1 MANNDT
7 SNNVKKFFAEH
18 KAIIRLLIDFIMIMI
33 ASFLMIKYNESIAT
47 ETSIDSLLKW
57 LTYAFKYVPLMI
69 VSSISGIAS
78 GIICV
83 IFLFVSKTIT
93 ESSFAFLS
101 AIYLGAALVI
111 YEITKYKW
119 FRSLKKTILGIF
131 VLSINLG
138 CVWGVMLGIIAG
150 RGFSEFTPYKMFFYF
165 LNELL
170 ECALVMVI
178 LYLFYNHAP
187 DSVKEYFYTAQLY
200 SSRIENNPDQDN
212 YEYSRRSKLGR
223 VVTNIIIFQA
233 ALLGLLAA
241 FFSNTLIPNMHATQ
255 SAIENGDFVTVQS
268 DYWDS
273 ITNVVTLE
281 KEVSMFVE
289 SSANRIDYDLSNAT
303 LAYDIEL
310 LLLIMIIVVPSAV
323 FVNKY
328 AVWRIVRPISNMSR
342 VVKNFAKS
350 QGEDLQMDLNLVHE
364 LKIDTADEIEDL
376 YNAFRITVTT
386 TVGYI
391 NYIKMQ
397 RNLEEDLVVAKEAN
411 AAKSRFLS
419 NMSHEIRTPI
429 NAVLGFDEMIIRES
443 TTPSITEYAR
453 EIQNAGKT
461 LLSLINDI
469 LDFSK
474 IEAGKMEIIPVEYEL
489 SSVIN
494 DLANMINIRAKD
506 KDLELVYNVDENI
519 PHILVGD
526 EMRIRQC
533 ALNLMTNAVKYT
545 QQGTI
550 TVKIGYEKVGNNHI
564 NLTFRVSD
572 TGQGIKEED
581 LEKMFSAFERIDEAK
596 NKTIEGTG
604 LGMNIVKQLLDL
616 MGSQLI
622 VHSEYGVGSDFSF
635 SVRQKVVSWE
645 PVGKFTQDY
654 KESLSKLEIYEESF
668 HAPKAAIL
676 VVDDTKANLTVIK
689 GLLKETGLQ
698 IDTAESGK
706 EALKKVCEKKYD
718 VIFLDHRMPEMDG
731 VETFHAMQ
739 ELEDS
744 YNHNT
749 PVIALTANAISGAR
763 EEYFKEGFTDYLSKP
778 VDSSRLEE
786 MLLMYLPKE
795 KVSKKGDADYVT
807 DARKEETREAE
818 AKAYARAVLV
828 TGIDMQAAINN
839 CGSPELLLEVL
850 TDFWLTIDD
859 KANQI
864 EEMEKKGDIT
874 NFTIYVHG
882 LKSAARTIGA
892 LKLSDMAAHL
902 ERAGN
907 EKNIEEIAQK
917 TPALLESYRSYKEQI
932 APAMADD
939 KKNDERPEISIEE
952 LESAFQG
959 MKEFIEASYFDSADD
974 IMKMLA
980 DYKIP
985 DEYEDKYKEIKKLL
999 AAVDRDGLLRIL

>member
-1 MANNDT
+1 M
-7 SNNVKKFFAEH
+7 VKFLDRIDRFATGH
-18 KAIIRLLIDFIMIMI
+18 LTFCRIFLNLIMIVLTCGLIINYDLLIG
-33 ASFLMIKYNESIAT
+33 KEK
-47 ETSIDSLLKW
+47 SIDSILEW
-57 LTYAFKYVPLMI
+57 VSFAFKYTPVMI
-69 VSSISGIAS
+69 VSSISGVAS

-83 IFLFVSKTIT
+83 IVLFIFKTIT
-93 ESSFAFLS
+93 ESSFAFMS
-101 AIYLGAALVI
+101 AIYLGAVLIV
-111 YEITKYKW
+111 YEMTKYKW
-119 FRSLKKTILGIF
+119 FRSKKKTFFGLLVIAL
-131 VLSINLG
+131 NLG
-138 CVWGVMLGIIAG
+138 SVWGGLLGLIAG
-150 RGFSEFTPYKMFFYF
+150 RGFAEFAPIKFVLYFFNEFMEAFIVIAFLYFFY
-165 LNELL
+165 N
-170 ECALVMVI
+170 
-178 LYLFYNHAP
+178 YAP
-187 DSVKEYFYTAQLY
+187 DKVKELFYTAQLY
-200 SSRIENNPDQDN
+200 SSRIENNPENDTYQ
-212 YEYSRRSKLGR
+212 YTRHSRLGR
-223 VVTNIIIFQA
+223 VVTNMIIFQA

-241 FFSNTLIPNMHATQ
+241 FFSNTLIPDMHAAQT
-255 SAIENGDFVTVQS
+255 AMENGSAEEVAQID
-268 DYWDS
+268 WKS
-273 ITNVVTLE
+273 ITNVVALE
-281 KEVSMFVE
+281 RQVSIIVE
-289 SSANRIDYDLSNAT
+289 NNTDDLDYNLNNAT
-303 LAYDIEL
+303 LAYDVQL
-310 LLLIMIIVVPSAV
+310 LLLIMIIVVPTAV
-323 FVNKY
+323 FINKY
-328 AVWRIVRPISNMSR
+328 AMWRIVRPIADMSR
-342 VVKNFAKS
+342 VVRNFAKS
-350 QGEDLQMDLNLVHE
+350 QGEDLQMDLNLVHD

-397 RNLEEDLVVAKEAN
+397 RNFEEDLEVAKEAN

-533 ALNLMTNAVKYT
+533 ALNIMTNAVKYT

-550 TVKIGYEKVGNNHI
+550 TVNIGYEKAGTNHI
-564 NLTFRVSD
+564 NLLIRVTD
-572 TGQGIKEED
+572 TGQGIREED
-581 LEKMFSAFERIDEAK
+581 LDKMFSAFERIDEAK

-616 MGSQLI
+616 MGSQLV

-635 SVRQKVVSWE
+635 AVRQKVVSWE

-654 KESLSKLEIYEESF
+654 KESLSKLEVYEESF
-668 HAPKAAIL
+668 HAPTANIL
-676 VVDDTKANLTVIK
+676 VVDDTRANLTVIK
-689 GLLKETGLQ
+689 GLLKETGIQ
-698 IDTAESGK
+698 IDTVESGR
-706 EALKKVCEKKYD
+706 EALHKVAEKKYD

-739 ELEDS
+739 EMEDT
-744 YNHNT
+744 YNRNT

-778 VDSSRLEE
+778 VDSGKLEE
-786 MLLMYLPKE
+786 MLLQYIPKD
-795 KVSKKGDADYVT
+795 KISKKGDADYVT

-818 AKAYARAVLV
+818 ARAYAKAVLV

-859 KANQI
+859 KAATI
-864 EEMEKKGDIT
+864 EELEKNGDIK
-874 NFTIYVHG
+874 NYTIYVHG
-882 LKSAARTIGA
+882 LKSSARTIGA
-892 LKLSDMAAHL
+892 LKLSEMAANL
-902 ERAGN
+902 ERCGN
-907 EKNIEEIAQK
+907 EKNYEEIQEK
-917 TPALLESYRSYKEQI
+917 TPALLELYRSYKQQI
-932 APAMADD
+932 APAMSESLATED
-939 KKNDERPEISIEE
+939 KPPIPVEE

-974 IMKMLA
+974 IMKMLSE
-980 DYKIP
+980 YKIP
-985 DEYEDKYKEIKKLL
+985 PEYENKYKEIKKLL